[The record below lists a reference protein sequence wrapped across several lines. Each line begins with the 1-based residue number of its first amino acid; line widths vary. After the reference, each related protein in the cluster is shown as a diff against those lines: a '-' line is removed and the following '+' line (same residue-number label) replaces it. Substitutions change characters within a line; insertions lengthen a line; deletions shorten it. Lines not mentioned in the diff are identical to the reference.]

1 MMWAGITSDGRTALV
16 YIPPLG
22 MTADWYVAEILEPH
36 VVLFIEGAGRDI
48 TLQQDNARP
57 HVARVTLEYL
67 HAMGIEILEWSAN
80 SSDLNVI
87 EHLWD
92 ELIRRVQKRPRQP
105 QTLQELREALLE
117 EWDNIPQDVIR
128 KLVESMRDRCEVV
141 IAANGRVTLF

>member
-1 MMWAGITSDGRTALV
+1 
-16 YIPPLG
+16 
-22 MTADWYVAEILEPH
+22 MTAEMYVAEILEP
-36 VVLFIEGAGRDI
+36 LFIEGAARDI

-57 HVARVTLEYL
+57 HVGRVTLEYL
-67 HAMGIEILEWSAN
+67 HAMGIEILEWPAN
-80 SSDLNVI
+80 SSDLSVV

-92 ELIRRVQKRPRQP
+92 ELRVQKRPRQL

>member
-1 MMWAGITSDGRTALV
+1 
-16 YIPPLG
+16 
-22 MTADWYVAEILEPH
+22 MTAEWYVAEILEP
-36 VVLFIEGAGRDI
+36 LFIEGAARDI

-57 HVARVTLEYL
+57 HVGRVTLEYL